1 MVGQANCGNNL
12 ASASAPMFKL
22 SFEIAM
28 TRQTAI
34 VNQS

>member
-12 ASASAPMFKL
+12 AGAVVTAFKP

-28 TRQTAI
+28 TRQSEI

>member
-12 ASASAPMFKL
+12 ACTLAAAFKL
-22 SFEIAM
+22 SFEIVMA
-28 TRQTAI
+28 RQNEI

>member
-12 ASASAPMFKL
+12 ACAVAAAFKPP
-22 SFEIAM
+22 FEIVM
-28 TRQTAI
+28 TRQSEI

>member
-12 ASASAPMFKL
+12 ACMITAAFKL
-22 SFEIAM
+22 SFEIVMA
-28 TRQTAI
+28 RQNEI

>member
-12 ASASAPMFKL
+12 ACAPAAAFKL
-22 SFEIAM
+22 PFEIANA
-28 TRQTAI
+28 RQSEI